1 MATIEQLRTGL
12 IENIKSIK
20 NKDLLVDLSN
30 YVDFRKKPEEPLKL
44 SKYQKL
50 MLEMSEED
58 IKHGRVISHEELMRK
73 NEKWLNE
80 L

>member
-30 YVDFRKKPEEPLKL
+30 YMDFQKQPAENVKL

-50 MLEMSEED
+50 MLEMSVED
-58 IKHGRVISHEELMRK
+58 IKNGRMYSEEEVDKMD
-73 NEKWLNE
+73 EEWLN
-80 L
+80 